1 MVCSQLVILKMFQKF
16 PMFPTIQ
23 TQHRNDSRQRTKDL
37 WVRFTASD
45 RFDAVFFRVTLHINS
60 VKFCGVFLRL
70 LLIVSISTSLEMLFS
85 SLSETHPLILPS
97 EICIS
102 GEVQITKV
110 KFLLDAYRKTLNTS
124 ISPHKHTHTHH
135 TTKEPRPHPSNFVEG
150 FTKLLFFPVPLP
162 TNTNN
167 PITSRGKCF
176 FSVMEPRPDSRNNS
190 TSFRHFS

>member
-1 MVCSQLVILKMFQKF
+1 MFQNSPCSLQSKLNTE
-16 PMFPTIQ
+16 TIRVKEQ
-23 TQHRNDSRQRTKDL
+23 KIYGYDL
-37 WVRFTASD
+37 LPQIGLTLF
-45 RFDAVFFRVTLHINS
+45 FFRVTLHINS

-85 SLSETHPLILPS
+85 SLSETHPRFLPS

-102 GEVQITKV
+102 GEEQITKV